1 MDGLESGHL
10 TIFETSSLVH
20 HVHSWDMLGS
30 ILSPICWKF
39 MSPKPDFEGSLL
51 MSFVCASLPFDSL
64 ICRRTHG
71 WQGGVS
77 PTRTVTFCGA
87 RQVWVSL
94 FDECDGERMVV
105 ARESI
110 LISPDI
116 TIFIAIY
123 IYIWVFH

>member
-1 MDGLESGHL
+1 M
-10 TIFETSSLVH
+10 
-20 HVHSWDMLGS
+20 GS
-30 ILSPICWKF
+30 IVSPICWKF
-39 MSPKPDFEGSLL
+39 MSPKPFRRKSTDVFCC
-51 MSFVCASLPFDSL
+51 CASLPFDSL

-116 TIFIAIY
+116 TIFIAMY
-123 IYIWVFH
+123 IYMGVSLNGGTPKTP